1 MSKKYTFLLWSLL
14 FHSWNQLLVWMIAI
28 KNLSLIFW
36 MHSIFLLFHPKY
48 VSQMSWRNIELP
60 LRRKNG
66 INIWICYWKCYF
78 KWWVIVCGV
87 TWLLIFFPGN
97 SPFPPSICFLV
108 EKRTDECQRGNQS
121 AWVWD
126 TTTRQEEWQCQSGPK
141 VCLAQWCLWQWWQA
155 GTFAWVGT
163 GQISVIL
170 PTLSL
175 LGPFHASRSLLCL
188 QCCSSL
194 SKSTACNLKDV
205 NQGWIQEQWSDF
217 ALFSLPF
224 LIVPDIF
231 TLLLWNHLS

>member
-1 MSKKYTFLLWSLL
+1 MSKKYTFFLWSLL

-126 TTTRQEEWQCQSGPK
+126 TTTTPGRVAVPVWTQ
-141 VCLAQWCLWQWWQA
+141 
-155 GTFAWVGT
+155 
-163 GQISVIL
+163 
-170 PTLSL
+170 
-175 LGPFHASRSLLCL
+175 
-188 QCCSSL
+188 
-194 SKSTACNLKDV
+194 
-205 NQGWIQEQWSDF
+205 
-217 ALFSLPF
+217 SLPCPVVS
-224 LIVPDIF
+224 LAVMTSRDICMSRHWANICNITYPLPF
-231 TLLLWNHLS
+231 GAFPCLS